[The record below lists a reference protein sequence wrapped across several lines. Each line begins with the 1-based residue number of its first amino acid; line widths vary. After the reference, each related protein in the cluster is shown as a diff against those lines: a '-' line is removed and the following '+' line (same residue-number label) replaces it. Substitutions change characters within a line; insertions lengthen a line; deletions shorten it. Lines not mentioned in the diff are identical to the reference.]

1 MKNEGSVLKELFLEI
16 VILGAIIQIIGL
28 LLVADKGIFALG
40 LWIGIALAI
49 GMAAHM
55 EWALVTG
62 MDMGEGARGHIVKH
76 SVIRYGVV
84 FIVFVCLAYFFKYA
98 VVPCF
103 LGIMTLKVAAYLQ
116 PFTHKIILKVLRNK
130 DSRPTTL

>member
-1 MKNEGSVLKELFLEI
+1 MKNRDSILKELFLEI
-16 VILGAIIQIIGL
+16 VVLGVIIQIIGL
-28 LLVADKGIFALG
+28 IFAGDRAVFSLG
-40 LWIGIALAI
+40 LWIGIICSLA
-49 GMAAHM
+49 MAAHM

-62 MDMGEGARGHIVKH
+62 MDMGDSAKGHIVKH

-84 FIVFVCLAYFFKYA
+84 FVVFILLAYFFKYA

-116 PFTHKIILKVLRNK
+116 PFTHKIILKVQGN
-130 DSRPTTL
+130 